1 MSTEY
6 SEAVLADAPVAVQA
20 SQTYQTGTGES
31 LLDAFG
37 MYVDIL
43 STTGH

>member
-6 SEAVLADAPVAVQA
+6 SEAALADAAVAIQT
-20 SQTYQTGTGES
+20 SQTYQKGTGEA
-31 LLDAFG
+31 LLNAFG

-43 STTGH
+43 STADC